1 MHDQPHTGIGGLI
14 MSGATENTL
23 NRPQTNQAFGIRT
36 IAGIG
41 VLAAASFVLQMFEI
55 ALPFMPS
62 FIKFDFS
69 DLPALIGSF
78 ALGPISGVLIELIK
92 NILHTMDSGS
102 CGVGELSNF
111 LLGAVFVGIAGIVYR
126 KMNNKK
132 GALIGSVAG
141 AAAMAVMCLPFN
153 YFIVYPVYY
162 NFMPEET
169 ILSMYQAIVP
179 GVKSIFQSL
188 LVFNVPFT
196 FAKGMVNVLIAFLI
210 YKRISPLLKGRN

>member
-1 MHDQPHTGIGGLI
+1 MANTTDQ
-14 MSGATENTL
+14 TL
-23 NRPQTNQAFGIRT
+23 TAPKTSALGIRT
-36 IAGIG
+36 LAGIG

-55 ALPFMPS
+55 VIPFMPS

-78 ALGPISGVLIELIK
+78 ALGPVSGVLIELLK

-102 CGVGELSNF
+102 FGVGELSNF
-111 LLGAVFVGIAGIVYR
+111 LLGAVFVGTAGLVYR
-126 KMNNKK
+126 KIRTKK

-141 AAAMAVMCLPFN
+141 AAAMAVMSLPFN

-169 ILSMYQAIVP
+169 ILGMYQAILP
-179 GVKSIFQSL
+179 GMKSIFQSL
-188 LVFNVPFT
+188 VCFNLPFT
-196 FAKGMVNVLIAFLI
+196 FVKGMVDVLVTFLI
-210 YKRISPLLKGRN
+210 YKRISPILKGISAR